1 MVNGNSRL
9 NAVEAR
15 TGRPLFGLAVTAILA
30 LCAPILSTEAT
41 AAPGTL
47 IPLSPD
53 FDYSHLCVAP
63 PAVPAPRNWSSWN
76 GKSAGTMSPD
86 DMLRDAQTL
95 FNPYS
100 RFTRSPA
107 TAERIARYLT
117 EVPFAGSGRALHLY
131 GRILADKDDASL
143 HGDEIVK
150 VETEAIRRGTIEAG
164 TFLGRLYRE
173 GSVIPADAAKALS
186 YLTAA
191 ANAGDPAADLELA
204 RLYFRN
210 PQLSS
215 NPDESRVYLN
225 RAVAKLSERL
235 GTGDCSVLTAF
246 ADIMT
251 DADLGLDDR
260 AGSAQWLQAAV
271 KLGDDRAMSTLA
283 RRYLQETDDASRQQ
297 ATDLLRQ
304 ASALGH
310 SASRLTLADLLLSTS
325 PEGSGRTEAFNLLAA
340 EAERNNPRAYEMKA
354 AYYRGGYGA
363 GVDAGLEQQN
373 LEKAAA
379 LPDANL
385 KTLERLGT
393 LYAGGSAS
401 AADFE
406 RARKVFM
413 KAVDRGSSLSAF
425 ELYKLSSGDKPSI
438 KLDEDP
444 LAYLKT
450 AADRG
455 LGVAMSEL
463 SSLYSCGAGVER
475 NPEIAHSWLEK
486 AAAAGNAASLLA
498 LADEAAAK
506 RTDAGRAASLDFL
519 KQAAE
524 QGDVEAMMRISL
536 SYRDG
541 LGTQKDGEAAEAWHK
556 RAVTSDPGV
565 AALIEA
571 RSLLSP
577 DAPEKRDAVKA
588 RAILETA
595 APTGNPDLLFELARL
610 YADPDPTL
618 EPDPRKATSLFAA
631 AAAKGSVPAMLRL
644 VDMKVS
650 AADGGGMEW
659 QQWLGRASATGDLRA
674 TLVQADVEGRDDRK
688 AAILKSVLDRP
699 LCSEKEQVQAALA
712 MRSVPQFRQNYFDLF
727 DRVMAAPMQDP
738 TTQYQVARF
747 LLNERPA
754 DKPRAIELMKTA
766 AEGGKRE
773 AMREIG
779 RMYGAGDGL
788 PLDEKNSYIW
798 LLRSARL
805 GDEGALES
813 LVKEILSEQSSLN
826 DPTSGDAK
834 IDILL
839 RDLAAENSAQV
850 ASLLSRLYLRL
861 AEGSPAF
868 APAAK
873 TWTLK
878 AASLGSGP
886 AMLNVSDFYAAGT
899 HGFEHSDSMSTE
911 WLAKAAHA
919 GYRGAFE
926 KYAIALQIGFG
937 TKPDAEEAQQWLGRS
952 TDQAR

>member
-1 MVNGNSRL
+1 MANGNEKL
-9 NAVEAR
+9 NAVQVR
-15 TGRPLFGLAVTAILA
+15 GRRALYGLAVTAMLA
-30 LCAPILSTEAT
+30 VYPAIVAT
-41 AAPGTL
+41 DAIAAPGTL

-53 FDYSHLCVAP
+53 FDYSHLCIAP
-63 PAVPAPRNWSSWN
+63 PAVPAPKNWSNWN
-76 GKSAGTMSPD
+76 GKSASTVSPD

-100 RFTRSPA
+100 RFSRSPA
-107 TAERIARYLT
+107 TAERIAGYLT

-150 VETEAIRRGTIEAG
+150 VETDAIRRGTIEAG

-173 GSVIPADAAKALS
+173 GSVVTADANKARA

-210 PQLSS
+210 PALSS
-215 NPDESRVYLN
+215 TPDESHVYLN

-235 GTGDCSVLTAF
+235 GAGDCSVLTAF

-251 DADLGLDDR
+251 DPDLGLDDG
-260 AGSAQWLQAAV
+260 AGAAQWLQAAV
-271 KLGDDRAMSTLA
+271 KLGDLRAMSTLA
-283 RRYLQETDDASRQQ
+283 RRYLQDNDDVKRQQ
-297 ATDLLRQ
+297 AIDLLRQ

-310 SASRLTLADLLLSTS
+310 SASRLALADLLLSSS
-325 PEGSGRTEAFNLLAA
+325 PQGSGKTEAFNLLAA
-340 EAERNNPRAYEMKA
+340 EADRNNPRAYEMKA
-354 AYYRGGYGA
+354 SYYRGAYGA
-363 GVDAGLEQQN
+363 GIDTGLELQA

-385 KTLERLGT
+385 RTLERLGM
-393 LYAGGSAS
+393 LYASSAS
-401 AADFE
+401 APDFE
-406 RARKVFM
+406 RAKKIFM

-425 ELYKLSSGDKPSI
+425 ELYRLSSGAKPSI
-438 KLDEDP
+438 RLEEDP
-444 LAYLKT
+444 LGYLK
-450 AADRG
+450 AAAEQG

-463 SSLYSCGAGVER
+463 SSLYSCGAGVEK
-475 NPEIAHSWLEK
+475 NPQIAHAWLEK
-486 AAAAGNAASLLA
+486 AAAAGNAGSLLA
-498 LADEAAAK
+498 LADEALAQ
-506 RTDAGRAASLDFL
+506 RTDAGNAASVGFL
-519 KQAAE
+519 RQAAE

-541 LGTQKDGEAAEAWHK
+541 KGTQKDGDAAEAWHR
-556 RAVTSDPGV
+556 RAMTADPAV
-565 AALIEA
+565 ATLAEA

-577 DAPEKRDAVKA
+577 DAPEQRDAVKA
-588 RAILETA
+588 RAILESS

-610 YADPDPTL
+610 YIDADPTL

-631 AAAKGSVPAMLRL
+631 AAVKGSVPAMLRL
-644 VDMKVS
+644 VDMKVA
-650 AADGGGMEW
+650 AADGGGMDW
-659 QQWLGRASATGDLRA
+659 QQWLARAIATGDLRA
-674 TLVQADVEGRDDRK
+674 TLVQAELEARDDRK
-688 AAILKSVLDRP
+688 VAILKSVLDRP

-712 MRSVPQFRQNYFDLF
+712 MRSLPQFKQDYVNLF
-727 DRVMAAPMQDP
+727 ERVMAAPMRDP

-754 DKPRAIELMKTA
+754 EKPRAIELLKSA

-788 PLDEKNSYIW
+788 PRDDKNSYLW
-798 LLRSARL
+798 LVRSARL

-834 IDILL
+834 VETLL
-839 RDLAAENSAQV
+839 RDLEAENSPQV

-873 TWTLK
+873 SWTLK

-899 HGFEHSDSMSTE
+899 HGFEHSDRKSTE

-937 TKPDAEEAQQWLGRS
+937 TKADSEEAQRWLVRS
-952 TDQAR
+952 TDRAK